1 MVTLTRLRSEQAALG
16 LVATSSMQ
24 PVRGDP
30 GGREPRGN
38 TCLELTF
45 LLSA

>member
-1 MVTLTRLRSEQAALG
+1 MVTLTSLRSEQAALG

-30 GGREPRGN
+30 RQRAPGN